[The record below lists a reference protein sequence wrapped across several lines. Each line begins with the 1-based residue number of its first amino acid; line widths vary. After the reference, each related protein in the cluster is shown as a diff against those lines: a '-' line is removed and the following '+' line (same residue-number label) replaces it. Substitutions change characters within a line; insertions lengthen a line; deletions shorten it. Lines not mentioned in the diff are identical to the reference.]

1 MFAPPMFGGVSGAH
15 KAQVVFRTNDGGSV
29 AEPRTAHDS
38 PRADASATDVLR
50 NGPTPKHAQLRE
62 ILRELA
68 SDELLPGSL
77 VPSERDLAARYGV
90 SRLTVR
96 EAIGQLVAEGVL
108 VRVRGKGTYTAKPRV
123 DSQLHLASF
132 TEDMR
137 RRGMR
142 PETVLLEAAEA
153 VPPPST
159 AAALGLG
166 PDERAYWLHR
176 LRKADGAPMAV
187 ERGWYHAGLVPGL
200 LDHDL
205 TESLYTL
212 LADNYGVRLENGTQT
227 VLAEGADAETARLL
241 GMRTGSPVLV
251 FHRIATARLSTPRLS
266 TPQGQPIEDMTSWY
280 RGDLYQVTMQLDRD
294 PSGSGHPR
302 PSMRPS

>member
-1 MFAPPMFGGVSGAH
+1 
-15 KAQVVFRTNDGGSV
+15 VVFCTTDGGSV
-29 AEPRTAHDS
+29 AARRTADGS
-38 PRADASATDVLR
+38 PRAGETDATDVLR
-50 NGPTPKHAQLRE
+50 DGPTPKHAQLRE

-68 SDELLPGSL
+68 NDELLPGSP

-96 EAIGQLVAEGVL
+96 EAVGQLVAEGLL
-108 VRVRGKGTYTAKPRV
+108 VRVRGKGTFTTRPRV

-137 RRGMR
+137 RRGMQ

-166 PDERAYWLHR
+166 PDQRAYWLNR

-205 TESLYTL
+205 TDSLYTL
-212 LADNYGVRLENGTQT
+212 LADNYEVRLESGTQT

-241 GMRTGSPVLV
+241 GVRIGSPVLV
-251 FHRIATARLSTPRLS
+251 FRRIATARIATAQRR
-266 TPQGQPIEDMTSWY
+266 PIEDMTSWY

-294 PSGSGHPR
+294 PSGSGHHR